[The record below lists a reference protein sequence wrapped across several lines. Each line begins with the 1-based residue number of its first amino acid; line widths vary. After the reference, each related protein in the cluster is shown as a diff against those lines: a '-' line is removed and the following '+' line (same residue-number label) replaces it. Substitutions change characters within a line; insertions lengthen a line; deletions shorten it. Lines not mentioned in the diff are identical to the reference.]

1 MELIDIKA
9 NLINERSNRGIDKF
23 MRYFEK
29 RNKTLRNSIFH
40 KWLYEQRRW
49 KFYWKTIRF
58 YKTVVT
64 LL

>member
-49 KFYWKTIRF
+49 KFYWKTI
-58 YKTVVT
+58 
-64 LL
+64 